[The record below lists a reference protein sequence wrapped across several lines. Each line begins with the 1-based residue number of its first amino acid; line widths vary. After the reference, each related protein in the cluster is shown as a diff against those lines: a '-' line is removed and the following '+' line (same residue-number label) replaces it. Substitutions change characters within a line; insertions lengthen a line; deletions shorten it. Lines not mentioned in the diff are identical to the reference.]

1 MAKGQGQGVVLG
13 YLRYILGFD
22 SLAFQEGVGDA
33 DKRLKAAQK
42 SMAKTGEKFR
52 SIGTDLTAGI
62 TAPVLGI
69 AAATLKMAGDFEA
82 SMNEVGIST
91 KATSKELAEMKE
103 LALDIGKNTT
113 KSASESAKAMDM
125 LAKAGLNTRQILD
138 GAARATVALAEAAGS
153 DLDPAASAITDTMAQ
168 FKKTTA
174 DLPAIIN
181 NITGAVNESKFSF
194 SDFQLGMGSAGGVA
208 ASSGVQF
215 EEFTAALAGTASM
228 FNSGEDAGTSF
239 KTFLTTMVPKSKS
252 AAMAMQQYGLEFFD
266 AQGKMKA
273 LGDIAEMLRTKLIGL
288 SDKDRNEVLSSIF
301 GTDAMRTAVGLMN
314 LGAKGFEDMQARI
327 AKTDASTQAAQ
338 RMQGFN
344 AEMEKLGGAFET
356 LAIKVADSGMIEAI
370 TSLVAKFGEL
380 VDWLSETS
388 PETLKWAT
396 AIAAVAAVLGP
407 LVLGI
412 GTMVS
417 GLGMLLP
424 VLTPVIAAIGTLA
437 SVIMAGVIP
446 AIGSMLVALSPIL
459 LPIAAVAAAVA
470 GVYLAWKN
478 WDTIGPILHRLYSSV
493 KKWLVDALAGVWKSI
508 MGRIQDVAD
517 KFKWLWDVVVG
528 HSYVPDLVDG
538 VATEFARLDSVMVD
552 PTTKATQTAADRFK
566 AMQTRISGILAELFP
581 ATKAYREEL
590 EKLALIEADTTLAPA
605 VKDAAVMKQRF
616 RVSDAQ
622 REANQETAIPDV
634 VPIAGALDEAWA
646 TVARA
651 GETAAKNIQAANE
664 VAGQSFVDM
673 ANKSLNALSNLAQS
687 IKGGGILDILSS
699 AFNAF
704 GQIAQSGILG
714 KGLAGSF
721 ANFTAISGFRA
732 NGGPVT
738 GGKSYVVGERGPE
751 MFTPSRSGYV
761 HANGANDN
769 GGHGGNVRIEVVEGA
784 LFRPVV
790 TQIAGGVSAQTVA
803 SAAPSISGGTQKAIG
818 RENSRRLA

>member
-1 MAKGQGQGVVLG
+1 MANGQGQGVVLG
-13 YLRYILGFD
+13 FLKYILGFD

-33 DKRLKAAQK
+33 EKRLKAAQK

-52 SIGTDLTAGI
+52 SIGASMSVFVTGPLVAMAAKAVQGAKDQAAAVAQVDAAIASMGNSAGISSGELAKFADQLELKSLFDADEILKKSTANLLTFGNVAGANFKLAQQAAVDLATRMGGDLQGATLMVGKALNDPIKGLTALSRAGI
-62 TAPVLGI
+62 QFTAQQKEQIKAMQEGGNIAGAQAIMLAELNNQFGGAGEAAAKAEPMREVMVKLGQAGDAIGEKLLPIIPVL
-69 AAATLKMAGDFEA
+69 AET
-82 SMNEVGIST
+82 VGR
-91 KATSKELAEMKE
+91 L
-103 LALDIGKNTT
+103 LDAFT
-113 KSASESAKAMDM
+113 
-125 LAKAGLNTRQILD
+125 GL
-138 GAARATVALAEAAGS
+138 
-153 DLDPAASAITDTMAQ
+153 
-168 FKKTTA
+168 
-174 DLPAIIN
+174 
-181 NITGAVNESKFSF
+181 
-194 SDFQLGMGSAGGVA
+194 
-208 ASSGVQF
+208 
-215 EEFTAALAGTASM
+215 
-228 FNSGEDAGTSF
+228 
-239 KTFLTTMVPKSKS
+239 
-252 AAMAMQQYGLEFFD
+252 
-266 AQGKMKA
+266 
-273 LGDIAEMLRTKLIGL
+273 
-288 SDKDRNEVLSSIF
+288 
-301 GTDAMRTAVGLMN
+301 
-314 LGAKGFEDMQARI
+314 
-327 AKTDASTQAAQ
+327 
-338 RMQGFN
+338 
-344 AEMEKLGGAFET
+344 
-356 LAIKVADSGMIEAI
+356 
-370 TSLVAKFGEL
+370 
-380 VDWLSETS
+380 S
-388 PETLKWAT
+388 PETQKWVL
-396 AIAAVAAVLGP
+396 IIGAAAAALGP
-407 LVLGI
+407 VIIGI
-412 GTMVS
+412 GSLVS
-417 GLGMLLP
+417 GFGLILP

-437 SVIMAGVIP
+437 SVIMTGVIP

-459 LPIAAVAAAVA
+459 LPIAAVTAAVA

-478 WDTIGPILHRLYSSV
+478 WDTIAPILQRLYSSV

-508 MGRIQDVAD
+508 TGSIQMVAD

-552 PTTKATQTAADRFK
+552 PTTKATGTAADRFK
-566 AMQTRISGILAELFP
+566 AMQARISGILSELFP

-651 GETAAKNIQAANE
+651 GETAAKDIQAANE

-732 NGGPVT
+732 NGGPVS
-738 GGKSYVVGERGPE
+738 GGKSYIVGERGPE

-769 GGHGGNVRIEVVEGA
+769 GGRGGNVRIEVVEGA

-790 TQIAGGVSAQTVA
+790 SQISGGVSAQTVA

-818 RENSRRLA
+818 RANSRRLA